1 MRMSNDAFKLL
12 CNTLR
17 PHILK
22 EDTRFRK
29 CVLAGIKLAARL
41 YYLSETSD
49 YRAKREDSSRNLR
62 VSLASHRQ

>member
-1 MRMSNDAFKLL
+1 MSNDAFKLL

-17 PHILK
+17 PHIFN

-29 CVLAGIKLAARL
+29 CIPAGIKLAVRL
-41 YYLSETSD
+41 YYLSEASD
-49 YRAKREDSSRNLR
+49 YRAQEDSSRNLR